1 MKEYREDFTLS
12 PAVIDKMSGICAET
26 LAEAKVDKK
35 DILRIRL
42 SLEEILGVWLER
54 LGAVNIRCSLARRFK
69 QDVLGF
75 SVDGPRLDPSIGGER
90 NAEFFLTSRL
100 LADAGLALSYLY
112 KNGRNCLVIHI
123 PAKRR
128 PDQLKQIFIAFA
140 AAAICGLFC
149 RMLPTDTQQGL
160 ISITKPL
167 FDTMFRAL
175 RAASTPLI
183 FLALCTSIS
192 DIGDISVFNRLGKR
206 IICRFLAFDL
216 VAAVF
221 AACFAIP
228 FLPVEYDSKISAS
241 NFSAIYDMILNIV
254 PSNVISPFQDGNALQ
269 LLFLS
274 MVLGIVLL
282 LLGSRVSPVKSM
294 LSMLNEVAN
303 FIMIYISRF
312 LPLFIFLSVF
322 NIFLSELG
330 IIGND
335 IKGFIKMPVISI
347 LGCYLIIIFYL
358 LAVSLR
364 FRVSPILLS
373 KKLIPVH
380 LTALTTASSIAA
392 FAVTVDTCRRFF
404 GISKNACNFAVP
416 LGQVIFKPGG
426 IISVFIVVAC
436 LAEIYG
442 IAITPLWIV
451 NAVIIVALV
460 AIATPPIPG
469 AGLMAFSV
477 IFTQLS
483 LPPEAI
489 AIAAVAESVLDFTLT
504 ACSVSCLQLEL
515 VFGMN
520 GIGLLDK
527 KILRGSVD

>member
-1 MKEYREDFTLS
+1 
-12 PAVIDKMSGICAET
+12 
-26 LAEAKVDKK
+26 
-35 DILRIRL
+35 
-42 SLEEILGVWLER
+42 
-54 LGAVNIRCSLARRFK
+54 
-69 QDVLGF
+69 
-75 SVDGPRLDPSIGGER
+75 
-90 NAEFFLTSRL
+90 
-100 LADAGLALSYLY
+100 
-112 KNGRNCLVIHI
+112 
-123 PAKRR
+123 
-128 PDQLKQIFIAFA
+128 
-140 AAAICGLFC
+140 
-149 RMLPTDTQQGL
+149 
-160 ISITKPL
+160 
-167 FDTMFRAL
+167 
-175 RAASTPLI
+175 
-183 FLALCTSIS
+183 
-192 DIGDISVFNRLGKR
+192 
-206 IICRFLAFDL
+206 
-216 VAAVF
+216 
-221 AACFAIP
+221 
-228 FLPVEYDSKISAS
+228 
-241 NFSAIYDMILNIV
+241 
-254 PSNVISPFQDGNALQ
+254 
-269 LLFLS
+269 S

-347 LGCYLIIIFYL
+347 LGCYLMIIFYL